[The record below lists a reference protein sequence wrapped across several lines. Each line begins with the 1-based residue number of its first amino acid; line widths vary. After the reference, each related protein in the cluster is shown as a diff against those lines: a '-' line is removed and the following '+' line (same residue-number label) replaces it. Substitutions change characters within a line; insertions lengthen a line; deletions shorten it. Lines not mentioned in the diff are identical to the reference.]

1 MIKKSRKKAAAITYL
16 KENLDIPII
25 SALGSDELADKI
37 IEKAKEN
44 GIKIFENKEFFQYEK
59 LFDIGNE
66 IPPEIYKIV
75 AEILVFIIKSND
87 E

>member
-1 MIKKSRKKAAAITYL
+1 MQKNRKKAAAVTYL

-59 LFDIGNE
+59 LFDIGND